1 MLDSMGFWLAQNC
14 ALGLFYLVA
23 AGLLASGQ
31 THHWVVL
38 VAAVLLAAHVLEL
51 PLAFRVLRER
61 QASAPRVLLLT
72 VLFGFTWWLPARR
85 GIYAVK

>member
-23 AGLLASGQ
+23 Q